1 MRAAATGPHRL
12 LHQEYVRA
20 WGQRMGCDFSWDVYA
35 VWGRIESKLQEGQS
49 TEEVFKASLGR
60 GRALNV
66 LVRAPGASATR

>member
-1 MRAAATGPHRL
+1 M
-12 LHQEYVRA
+12 
-20 WGQRMGCDFSWDVYA
+20 
-35 VWGRIESKLQEGQS
+35 WGRIESKLQEGQS

>member
-1 MRAAATGPHRL
+1 MTFHGTYM
-12 LHQEYVRA
+12 QCGV
-20 WGQRMGCDFSWDVYA
+20 VK
-35 VWGRIESKLQEGQS
+35 ESKLQEGQS